1 MFHALQPLILA
12 SGSPRRHELL
22 SSIGIPY
29 TVRVPASEETPR
41 LGETPEDYALRAARG
56 KAMGVFTEVGKLAR
70 QAAILAADT
79 IVVFNGRILGK
90 PKDNDDALWMLRA
103 LSGGKHTVITG
114 CCLLAGSLEDSF
126 YVESTVHMWQAP
138 DELLVA
144 YAASDEPLDK
154 AGGYAIQGPIGF
166 LIRSIHGS
174 WSNVVGLPLA
184 EVVQKLLIHRVV
196 LPLNV

>member
-22 SSIGIPY
+22 NSIGMHY
-29 TVRVPASEETPR
+29 SVRVPSSEETPR
-41 LGETPEDYALRAARG
+41 MGEAPEDYALRAARG
-56 KAMGVFTEVGKLAR
+56 KALSVFAEVGKLSR

-79 IVVFNGRILGK
+79 IVVLNGRVLGK
-90 PKDNDDALWMLRA
+90 PKSNDDALLMLRA
-103 LSGGKHTVITG
+103 LAGTRHTVVTG
-114 CCLLAGSLEDSF
+114 CCLLVGGLEDSF
-126 YVESTVHMWQAP
+126 YVESAVHMWQAP
-138 DELLVA
+138 DDLLVA
-144 YAASDEPLDK
+144 YSATDEPLDK

-174 WSNVVGLPLA
+174 WFNVVGLPLA